1 MAIYLASDL
10 IASTFK
16 LPFEARKQLV
26 QMCNYDIDLKLIS
39 RNAYLGL
46 IPLLLRDF
54 TFRGII
60 LGTYYLSTDIEH
72 RPVLR
77 YSVPQIT
84 DFMRQRRDAGYND
97 SISDMQ
103 SIFYEHH
110 NYVIKTSFT
119 TRLTMLIIANF
130 VGTVI
135 TNPID
140 VCLSKILT

>member
-77 YSVPQIT
+77 YSVRAQIT
-84 DFMRQRRDAGYND
+84 DFMRQRRDAGCND
-97 SISDMQ
+97 SISD
-103 SIFYEHH
+103 I
-110 NYVIKTSFT
+110 
-119 TRLTMLIIANF
+119 
-130 VGTVI
+130 
-135 TNPID
+135 
-140 VCLSKILT
+140 C

>member
-1 MAIYLASDL
+1 
-10 IASTFK
+10 
-16 LPFEARKQLV
+16 
-26 QMCNYDIDLKLIS
+26 MCNYDIDLKMIT
-39 RNAYLGL
+39 RNAYAGFMPL
-46 IPLLLRDF
+46 IARDF
-54 TFRGII
+54 LFRSII
-60 LGTYYLSTDIEH
+60 LSTYYLSTDIEH

-97 SISDMQ
+97 SMSDMQ

-130 VGTVI
+130 VGTLV